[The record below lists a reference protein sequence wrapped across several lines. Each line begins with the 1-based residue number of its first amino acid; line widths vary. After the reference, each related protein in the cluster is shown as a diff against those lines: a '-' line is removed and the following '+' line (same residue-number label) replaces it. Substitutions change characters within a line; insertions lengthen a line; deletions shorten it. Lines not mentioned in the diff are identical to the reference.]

1 MPGTS
6 KAKSPCGIEIEFEE
20 ATHIYRSL
28 INGLEVRY
36 VSGTTLLSKY
46 FPPFD
51 PTGVITAR
59 CAKKEGVTVEEIK
72 ERWAA
77 KGRESCRL
85 GTRTHETIEDILHGN
100 QLRNIAE
107 NIVEEHRFSNAI
119 KIATKLKGMVD
130 ILGIEKIVFDHRL
143 KLAGTIDLFAKSR
156 KDGSYLIIDHKTNQT
171 IEEDNK
177 YKKFALDPIKHIPD
191 TNYWHY
197 GLQLNLY
204 QYLLKFGKYIP
215 HDAKV
220 KMFLNHVTDQ
230 TVKLIELPNLQDEI
244 KDIVIDYLV
253 KN

>member
-100 QLRNIAE
+100 
-107 NIVEEHRFSNAI
+107 
-119 KIATKLKGMVD
+119 
-130 ILGIEKIVFDHRL
+130 
-143 KLAGTIDLFAKSR
+143 
-156 KDGSYLIIDHKTNQT
+156 
-171 IEEDNK
+171 
-177 YKKFALDPIKHIPD
+177 
-191 TNYWHY
+191 
-197 GLQLNLY
+197 
-204 QYLLKFGKYIP
+204 
-215 HDAKV
+215 
-220 KMFLNHVTDQ
+220 
-230 TVKLIELPNLQDEI
+230 
-244 KDIVIDYLV
+244 
-253 KN
+253 